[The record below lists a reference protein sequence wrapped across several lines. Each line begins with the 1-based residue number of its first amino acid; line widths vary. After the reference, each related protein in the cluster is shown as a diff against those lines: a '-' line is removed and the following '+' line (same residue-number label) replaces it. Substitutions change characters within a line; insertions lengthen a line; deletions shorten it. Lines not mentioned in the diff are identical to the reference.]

1 MVIKKVHNLFECPS
15 CGATV
20 IEGSDSCPECMTDL
34 SSLDIPETAQGSSG
48 TELNAT
54 LSEVRLSRPLKAD
67 RMTRVADVIELLRS
81 APDSAVIVSD
91 AGKTIGIF
99 TERDVLNKI
108 AGNPAR
114 LADPVFRWM
123 TADPVVLR
131 ETDTMAVALNKMGG
145 GGFRHIPLVYGD
157 EVIGLVTASDVMKWV
172 MSRYFD

>member
-1 MVIKKVHNLFECPS
+1 
-15 CGATV
+15 
-20 IEGSDSCPECMTDL
+20 MTDL
-34 SSLDIPETAQGSSG
+34 SSIDIPETAQGISE
-48 TELNAT
+48 TEFNAA
-54 LSEVRLSRPLKAD
+54 LSEVRLSKPLAVE
-67 RMTRVADVIELLRS
+67 RMTSVAEAIELLRS

-145 GGFRHIPLVYGD
+145 GGFRHIPLVNGD
-157 EVIGLVTASDVMKWV
+157 EVVGVVTASDVMQWV
-172 MSRYFD
+172 MARYFD